1 MKKLLLIS
9 IFLFL
14 FMVSKNVDASENYD
28 TFQEI
33 ELSSG
38 MLLRDYTDEDYS
50 IHYESVDKRKFWGW
64 NVRTVNGNVKA
75 KFLSE
80 TVFSYYNNGNTPIT
94 YEYELSKTVVNKFS
108 ISSTGTIKYK
118 MDGNVAK
125 FKNNLDSE
133 VKINVSD
140 ETVTTT
146 KEENTLQIVIDPKT
160 VANLKVVG
168 EGRVTNGVAAY
179 YVFWIRTQRG
189 GFEYFVV
196 TTQYPRLEV
205 LPI

>member
-1 MKKLLLIS
+1 MKKLLILS

-14 FMVSKNVDASENYD
+14 FMVNKSVAASESYD

-33 ELSSG
+33 ELSAG
-38 MLLRDYTDEDYS
+38 MLLRDYTDEDYTK
-50 IHYESVDKRKFWGW
+50 YCASVDQRKFWGW
-64 NVRTVNGNVKA
+64 NVRMVNSNVKA

-94 YEYELSKTVVNKFS
+94 YEYELSKTIVNKFS

-118 MDGNVAK
+118 MEGNVAK

>member
-1 MKKLLLIS
+1 MKKILILS

-14 FMVSKNVDASENYD
+14 LVVTTKVEASESYN

-33 ELSSG
+33 EISSG
-38 MLLRDYTDEDYS
+38 KMLVDFTDDE
-50 IHYESVDKRKFWGW
+50 YEEYYRTVDKRKFWGW
-64 NVRTVNGNVKA
+64 RVKTVNKNIKA
-75 KFLSE
+75 KFISE

-94 YEYELSKTVVNKFS
+94 YEYELSKTIVNKFS

-118 MDGNVAK
+118 MEGNVAK

-133 VKINVSD
+133 VKINVSN

>member
-1 MKKLLLIS
+1 MIFS

-14 FMVSKNVDASENYD
+14 FFVNKNVEASEGYD

-33 ELSSG
+33 ELTGG
-38 MLLRDYTDEDYS
+38 MLLRDYTEEDFAEYFK
-50 IHYESVDKRKFWGW
+50 YVDKRKFWGW
-64 NVRTVNGNVKA
+64 QVQTVNKNVKA

-80 TVFSYYNNGNTPIT
+80 TVFSYYNNGTTPIT

-108 ISSTGTIKYK
+108 ISSTGSIKYK

-133 VKINVSD
+133 VKINVSN
-140 ETVTTT
+140 EKVTTT

-168 EGRVTNGVAAY
+168 EARVTNGVAAY
-179 YVFWIRTQRG
+179 YIFWIRSQRG